1 MRETQPITAKGQTM
15 TNHDQNHANL
25 DLGDDLEITK
35 TEQQAASNGTW
46 VIGTIA
52 GHRFEALVFPA
63 HAENADYELDDSRI
77 SKLCIKRI
85 ADHRE
90 VFNWDRGPDW
100 PAEDETTTAIVAF
113 LAAGLAEHI
122 FGE

>member
-15 TNHDQNHANL
+15 TNHDQFL

-63 HAENADYELDDSRI
+63 HAENADYELDGSRI

-90 VFNWDRGPDW
+90 VFNWDRGPDC
-100 PAEDETTTAIVAF
+100 PAEDETVAAIVAF